1 MKPLI
6 VNNSGKP
13 VPSSVWLKA
22 WTKTLSQILARK
34 KHTSLARKELVV
46 VFVNSPEMKRLNNQ
60 YRGKNYATDVL
71 SFESADPDA
80 VGELVLCMPV
90 LRAQSKRTGLSE
102 RGELGY
108 MIVHGV
114 LHLLGYDHGEKAD
127 EVKMF
132 ALQDEIYSLLEKRV
146 GLR

>member
-6 VNNSGKP
+6 LNQSADR
-13 VPSSVWLKA
+13 VPAEWLERWVKS
-22 WTKTLSQILARK
+22 LSRQLERNGHAELK
-34 KHTSLARKELVV
+34 KKELVI
-46 VFVNSPEMKRLNNQ
+46 VFVKNTEMRHLNKV

-71 SFESADPDA
+71 SFESADPSSL
-80 VGELVLCMPV
+80 GEIVLCMSV
-90 LRAQSKRTGLSE
+90 LKSQSKRTGLSE

-114 LHLLGYDHGEKAD
+114 LHLLGYDHGTKAQ
-127 EVKMF
+127 ELEMF
-132 ALQDEIYSLLEKRV
+132 ALQDEIYATLEKKT

>member
-1 MKPLI
+1 MKVLL

-13 VPSSVWLKA
+13 VPFEAWLSKWA
-22 WTKTLSQILARK
+22 KSLATLLTKKGFKTLK
-34 KHTSLARKELVV
+34 RKELVV
-46 VFVNSPEMKRLNNQ
+46 VFVSSTEMKRLNHQ
-60 YRGKNYATDVL
+60 YRGKDYATDVL
-71 SFESADPDA
+71 SFDSADPDCI
-80 VGELVLCMPV
+80 GELVLCLPV

-114 LHLLGYDHGEKAD
+114 LHLLGFDHETKKD
-127 EVKMF
+127 EIKMF
-132 ALQDEIYSLLEKRV
+132 ALQDGLYATLEKRV

>member
-1 MKPLI
+1 MKILL

-13 VPSSVWLKA
+13 APSEAWLGKWSKSLA
-22 WTKTLSQILARK
+22 TLLIK
-34 KHTSLARKELVV
+34 KGFKKLARKELVV
-46 VFVNSPEMKRLNNQ
+46 VFVTSTEMKRLNNQ

-71 SFESADPDA
+71 SFESADPTCI
-80 VGELVLCMPV
+80 GELVMCLPV
-90 LRAQSKRTGLSE
+90 LRAQAKRTGLSE

-114 LHLLGYDHGEKAD
+114 LHLLGFDHEIKK
-127 EVKMF
+127 EEIQMF
-132 ALQDEIYSLLEKRV
+132 ALQDSLYATLEKRV